1 MAVRSCGFAVGN
13 LRARENTL
21 LKQSDLIRFAS
32 AKDVTELS
40 AMLRDKG
47 IGDQTSNASVP
58 EMLRYEN
65 EKLFEYL
72 MDIAPDVSLFEPFL
86 YENDFHNMKAVLKAI
101 IKNTGYE
108 KMILSPS
115 LIPPE
120 LFEKAF
126 SEKRFDILPD
136 YVKTTA
142 EQAYSV
148 ITQSGDP
155 QLCDGIIDAGCMAAQ
170 TERAKTADNR
180 IISEII
186 AVSVFYKNIKT
197 ALRAARARKSADFLD
212 KTVTET
218 AYLKKERIVKAALQ
232 GEDDVLEL
240 LSTVTKA
247 GGAAASEYYRRS
259 PSEFEKYVD
268 DRITA
273 AAKNCKTITLGAEP
287 LIGYMLAKKSEI
299 KDIRIIY
306 SGIKTGADSE
316 ITTERLR
323 ELYG

>member
-1 MAVRSCGFAVGN
+1 MAVKSCGFAIGN

-21 LKQSDLIRFAS
+21 LKHSDLIRFAS
-32 AKDVTELS
+32 AKDISELGS
-40 AMLRDKG
+40 MLRDKG
-47 IGDQTSNASVP
+47 IGGQSANATVP
-58 EMLRYEN
+58 EMLSYEN

-72 MDIAPDVSLFEPFL
+72 MDIAPDTALFEPFL
-86 YENDFHNMKAVLKAI
+86 YENDFHNMKAVLKAV
-101 IKNTGYE
+101 IKDTGYE
-108 KMILSPS
+108 KLVLSPS
-115 LIPPE
+115 TVPPV

-126 SEKRFDILPD
+126 SEKRFDILPEF
-136 YVKTTA
+136 VKSTA

-155 QLCDGIIDAGCMAAQ
+155 QLCDGIIDAGCAAAQ
-170 TERAKTADNR
+170 TERAKNADNR
-180 IISEII
+180 IISDII
-186 AVSVFYKNIKT
+186 AISVFYKNIKT
-197 ALRAARARKSADFLD
+197 ALRAARAHKNADFLD

-218 AYLKKERIVKAALQ
+218 AYLKKERIIKAALQ
-232 GEDDVLEL
+232 GEDSVLEL
-240 LSTVTKA
+240 LSTVSEA
-247 GGAAASEYYRRS
+247 GGAAAADCYRHS

-273 AAKNCKTITLGAEP
+273 AAKNCKTVTVGVEP

-306 SGIKTGADSE
+306 SGIKTGDDSE
-316 ITTERLR
+316 KTTERLR